1 MSVATK
7 INCLWLE
14 NLSMLHIAS
23 SLNLHDNRLHVL
35 HDLLQHCFPL
45 HVHVRGHQDQLL
57 GGGELEKNIMVW
69 EKFRII
75 YIYIASA
82 LPLSAVRFD
91 VLHTLLQHRN
101 ALHGHVH
108 GHHGQLLGLGQLGIV
123 ENLLMY
129 IIDVSEGLLMHFQT
143 LKYLNIT
150 KFPFQKLEAYDPE
163 SNKNPNNKNKN
174 NNNNNK
180 AIPRADFLS
189 AKNLMR
195 TLLTRRTAPC

>member
-1 MSVATK
+1 MV
-7 INCLWLE
+7 LE
-14 NLSMLHIAS
+14 N
-23 SLNLHDNRLHVL
+23 
-35 HDLLQHCFPL
+35 
-45 HVHVRGHQDQLL
+45 
-57 GGGELEKNIMVW
+57 
-69 EKFRII
+69 FRII

-174 NNNNNK
+174 KNNKNNNNNNNK
-180 AIPRADFLS
+180 AIPRTA
-189 AKNLMR
+189 
-195 TLLTRRTAPC
+195 LLAVKKTNKLVSISRRRK